1 MPQQFA
7 CFLNLYL
14 ILTHWYITA
23 IIKQGVRVLS
33 LSIHS
38 FTHSFTKYLLG
49 AIYVRLYKMLT
60 TQMNKIPPLYLRKSG
75 SSKEADM

>member
-14 ILTHWYITA
+14 TLTHWHIRAIT
-23 IIKQGVRVLS
+23 KQGVHVLS

-49 AIYVRLYKMLT
+49 AIYVTLYKMLT
-60 TQMNKIPPLYLRKSG
+60 TK
-75 SSKEADM
+75 